1 MSSTTVLEAFP
12 KLTLDQQAAP
22 ESNNENQEF
31 SFSKSVFNG
40 HSTRVPDDEKLV
52 VKENDGTLTKYSV
65 PKDYEYAD
73 LLPSFPDTKDKPLDE
88 VEYHDRGLHADPS
101 FSNLFRDVT
110 KIEHLGRDLGT
121 VLHGVQLSQLTDVQK
136 DELARLMAERGVV
149 YFPDQ
154 KQSIEEFESLGLYY
168 GTPHIHGA
176 NAIPRNDR
184 WKNFHVVYTDD
195 KNQSDTVQNV
205 PQIRQIHTDVSF
217 EEQPTAQTFFK
228 ALKIPSQGGDT
239 VFYSGYAAYETLS
252 EPLKKYLEGLTLV
265 HSGVEQ
271 AEMRRKAGHA
281 TRREGILNAHP
292 IVRTHPVTGWKSLYV
307 SPSFSRYIP
316 EVPRA
321 ESDAILDFLYQ
332 HIATLSASSVKI
344 RWAENGVVAWD
355 NRVVVHRATYDH
367 YPQTRHFIRI
377 AARGEKPFLDK
388 NSRQRKDV
396 LSESK

>member
-12 KLTLDQQAAP
+12 KLTLEHQASEP
-22 ESNNENQEF
+22 NNKRQEF
-31 SFSKSVFNG
+31 SLSKSIYNG
-40 HSTRVPDDEKLV
+40 HSSKISEEEKLV
-52 VKENDGTLTKYSV
+52 VKEKNGTSNTYSL
-65 PKDYEYAD
+65 PTDYAYAD
-73 LLPSFPDTKDKPLDE
+73 LLPSFPDSKDRPLDK
-88 VEYHDRGLHADPS
+88 VEFHDRGLQADPS

-121 VLHGVQLSQLTDVQK
+121 ALHGVQLSQLSNVQK
-136 DELARLMAERGVV
+136 DELARLMAERGIV

-154 KQSIEEFESLGLYY
+154 KQSIEEFEALGLYY

-176 NAIPRNDR
+176 NAIPRNER
-184 WKNFHVVYTDD
+184 WKNFHVVYSDD
-195 KNQSDTVQNV
+195 KTQSDTVQNV

-228 ALKIPSQGGDT
+228 ALKVPDQGGDT
-239 VFYSGYAAYETLS
+239 VFYSGYAAYEALS
-252 EPLKKYLEGLTLV
+252 DPLKNYLEGLTLV

-271 AEMRRKAGHA
+271 AEMRRKAGFA

-307 SPSFSRYIP
+307 SPGFSRYIP

-321 ESDAILDFLYQ
+321 ESDAILNFLYE
-332 HIATLSASSVKI
+332 HVASLSASTVKI

-355 NRVVVHRATYDH
+355 NRVVLHRATYDH

-377 AARGEKPFLDK
+377 AARGERPFLDK

-396 LSESK
+396 LSESN